1 MFLPIF
7 VGDAKI
13 ICGYNSVAPLNS
25 LQTGRLKDLRN
36 YVLRII
42 FFSASDL
49 LYFQTKCLLYKI
61 IIRCKLYDAV
71 VISLQF
77 IVIMFMHYSVRSLD
91 CSIYNVYICS
101 IHNLYIVYFYIQFT
115 HYSVRSLFCS
125 IRLTTVCIFCLF
137 FRNASFSFFCSVF

>member
-7 VGDAKI
+7 VADAKI

-91 CSIYNVYICS
+91 CSIYYVYICS
-101 IHNLYIVYFYIQFT
+101 IHNVYIVYFYIQFT

-125 IRLTTVCIFCLF
+125 VRLTTVCIFCLF
-137 FRNASFSFFCSVF
+137 FWNASFSFFCSVF